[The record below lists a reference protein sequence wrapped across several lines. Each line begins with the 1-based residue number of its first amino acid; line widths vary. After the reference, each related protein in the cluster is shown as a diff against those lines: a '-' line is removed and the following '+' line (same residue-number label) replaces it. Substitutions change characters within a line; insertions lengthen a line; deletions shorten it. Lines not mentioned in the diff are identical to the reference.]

1 MSLKDKI
8 IKSEYRSLIDNVV
21 QDFYIP
27 LLHESTS
34 YKRAVGFF
42 SSSAL
47 VEISK
52 GIADMAKDG
61 GKIEIVASPY
71 LSDDDIQAIK
81 EGYENRQKIIE
92 GALIRQLSDEHEDYY
107 SMERLNLLAHLISDG
122 ILDIR
127 IAYTDKDN
135 EIGMYHEKMGIL
147 EDKDGNHVAFSGSM
161 NESMTAMSI
170 NYETIDVFCD
180 WREAEADRVK
190 LKENAFYSM
199 WNNVEP
205 SLKVL
210 EFPNISDVLIEKYRN
225 KDPNFDIDHE
235 QFKRRILAYGSILQ
249 GMSNSSGAQ
258 VGARIPADV
267 ELHEYQKE
275 AIAAWVG
282 ENYRGIFDMATGT
295 GKTYSVIGS
304 YEKSF
309 DSKSNTKIQEYTA
322 KIDKCNARLAEIDAA
337 LEELDTQKAAAE
349 TRKSEK
355 VIELKQYSEG
365 KKLQK
370 EKEDLQKQIENTTRM
385 RATVYK
391 TMCKDFNASMSPFFS
406 ISLIKRA
413 LEVLS
418 RHDYSGKDIPFIR
431 DKTIEYLLKQK
442 VCLCGT
448 HLDEGSVPYE
458 KVKSLLDV
466 IPPKSLSTYVT
477 DFKKESKRRAGA
489 LQDLVEQMQENLA
502 TASQQSDDIMD
513 KTDELH
519 KIEAKLSGK
528 DVSEKVR
535 AINNEI
541 QICVKTI
548 NKCNNDRD
556 KLNIE
561 RGGLEKERERADTER
576 QNLTLL
582 DEKNRKTQMYLTYAR
597 KIYEEL
603 ENVYRTSEE
612 EIRNR
617 LQDTINDIFKQIYEG
632 GLSLTIDSKYHITVQ
647 ANDYEGDV
655 ETSTAQ
661 SISVI
666 FAFITG
672 IIKMARENRNAS
684 DDDAKLLSSEPYPLV
699 MDAPLSAFD
708 KRRIKT
714 VCEALPETAEQVIIF
729 IKDTDGELA
738 EDYMGNRIGSR
749 HQFDKKN
756 EFETNLV

>member
-1 MSLKDKI
+1 MLLKS
-8 IKSEYRSLIDNVV
+8 IKLENFRQFRNESIDFA
-21 QDFYIP
+21 QG
-27 LLHESTS
+27 E
-34 YKRAVGFF
+34 
-42 SSSAL
+42 
-47 VEISK
+47 
-52 GIADMAKDG
+52 G
-61 GKIEIVASPY
+61 GKNVT
-71 LSDDDIQAIK
+71 
-81 EGYENRQKIIE
+81 II
-92 GALIRQLSDEHEDYY
+92 I
-107 SMERLNLLAHLISDG
+107 
-122 ILDIR
+122 
-127 IAYTDKDN
+127 
-135 EIGMYHEKMGIL
+135 
-147 EDKDGNHVAFSGSM
+147 
-161 NESMTAMSI
+161 
-170 NYETIDVFCD
+170 
-180 WREAEADRVK
+180 
-190 LKENAFYSM
+190 
-199 WNNVEP
+199 
-205 SLKVL
+205 
-210 EFPNISDVLIEKYRN
+210 
-225 KDPNFDIDHE
+225 
-235 QFKRRILAYGSILQ
+235 
-249 GMSNSSGAQ
+249 
-258 VGARIPADV
+258 
-267 ELHEYQKE
+267 
-275 AIAAWVG
+275 G
-282 ENYRGIFDMATGT
+282 ENGT
-295 GKTYSVIGS
+295 GKTTFAQAFFWCLYGETEFSDKIILNKMVATEMTPGSEEKVRVTLALRHGEVDYTLIREQAYHKDYSNNVKGDNTVFDIAIKDTSGNTSYVKKSQCEAEVKSILPKELSRYFFFDGERIEKMSKDISTGKKATDFAEAVKGLLGLNAMISAIGHFNPRSSLSVIGS

-322 KIDKCNARLAEIDAA
+322 KIDKCNSRLAEIDVA
-337 LEELDTQKAAAE
+337 LEELDAQKAAAE

-365 KKLQK
+365 EKLQK

-391 TMCKDFNASMSPFFS
+391 TMCRDFNASMSPFFS
-406 ISLIKRA
+406 LSLIKRA

-489 LQDLVEQMQENLA
+489 IQDLVEQMQENLA

-519 KIEAKLSGK
+519 KIEAKLSGE

-612 EIRNR
+612 EIHNR
-617 LQDTINDIFKQIYEG
+617 LQDTINDIFNQIYEG
-632 GLSLTIDSKYHITVQ
+632 GLSLTIDSKYHIAVQ
-647 ANDYEGDV
+647 ANDYEGDI